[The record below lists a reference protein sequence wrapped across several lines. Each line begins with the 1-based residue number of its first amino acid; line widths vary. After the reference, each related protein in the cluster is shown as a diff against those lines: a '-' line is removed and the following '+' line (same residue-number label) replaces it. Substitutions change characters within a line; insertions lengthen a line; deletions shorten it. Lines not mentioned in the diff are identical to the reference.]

1 MAKEHLVK
9 ESIVLGLDVK
19 IDELKQTLS
28 SLELQR
34 IHLVKLITK
43 LETFKKEIWNMEA
56 RRHGMG
62 ACKRKKVKSL

>member
-1 MAKEHLVK
+1 MAEHLVK

-43 LETFKKEIWNMEA
+43 LETFKKEIWA
-56 RRHGMG
+56 
-62 ACKRKKVKSL
+62 VKQ